1 MSLINKMFNMIGIE
15 FGGEE
20 EEFDEEFL
28 DDAKQAESKAP
39 IPAFDDDYAEFGGKK
54 NKVVKIH
61 TTAQLKLVVIQPETF
76 EEAKDIAIHLKSKK
90 PVVMNLE
97 MVDRDVQRR
106 IVDFLSGA
114 VYALDGN
121 MLDECSVT
129 VGQKSEIKLE
139 DVSTDTLKY
148 GEKIILHVN
157 TSGLPDGATV
167 KWTTSISSILKISNE
182 NAECSTH

>member
-28 DDAKQAESKAP
+28 DDAKKAE
-39 IPAFDDDYAEFGGKK
+39 PAKPFVPALDDDYAEFGGKK

-61 TTAQLKLVVIQPETF
+61 TTAQLKLVVIQPESF

-121 MLDECSVT
+121 IQKVSNGIFLIAPYNVGIMGDFKDELRNK
-129 VGQKSEIKLE
+129 GIFPQ
-139 DVSTDTLKY
+139 
-148 GEKIILHVN
+148 N
-157 TSGLPDGATV
+157 
-167 KWTTSISSILKISNE
+167 
-182 NAECSTH
+182 